1 MRNTHRLSLALAT
14 ALLSLG
20 LVAADA
26 ATTATV
32 SKPSVEVH
40 RGPDFKTPA
49 VATLAKD
56 ASVTV
61 AGQQGLWFKVQTA
74 DGKTGYV
81 RVNDVRMAYAKA
93 EAGDVGKTLFSGK
106 AGKGRVSE
114 TASVRGLDESDLKSA
129 AFDAGQLQLMESYRA
144 TPEEAEA
151 AAKKRRWPATDV
163 AYAAEFHPG
172 EETSSKPQATQE
184 QKRQRFGIARNLL
197 GMVKPDLADAADG
210 GDQLIGKSEQEITE
224 QELELGPLIAGRI
237 LGAAP
242 LVDDAAAQRRINL
255 IGRWL
260 ASRTSRPDLPWTF
273 GIIESDEVN
282 AFAAPGGYV
291 LVTRGLY
298 QLLADDAEVAAVL
311 GHELSHVVQRD
322 HYEVVRKQETQGALG
337 KMGMKRVKAGGVAGS
352 LAKDYVAKHGAAVMM
367 TKLDRDAEFRA
378 DEAAGIYLARGGSNP
393 LALYSVLQ
401 KMTALGASSPKLTQ
415 LYRTHPSLDTRMDR
429 IDQRGYAGLEAYT
442 KR

>member
-26 ATTATV
+26 ASTATV
-32 SKPSVEVH
+32 SRPKVDVH

-61 AGQQGLWFKVQTA
+61 AGQQGLWFKVRTA

-93 EAGDVGKTLFSGK
+93 GNDGGNALFTGK

-129 AFDAGQLQLMESYRA
+129 AFDAGQLQLLESYRA

-151 AAKKRRWPATDV
+151 AAKKRRWPATEV
-163 AYAAEFHPG
+163 AYASEFRPG
-172 EETSSKPQATQE
+172 EAPSQPQASQE
-184 QKRQRFGIARNLL
+184 QKRQRFGFARNLL

-210 GDQLIGKSEQEITE
+210 GEQLIGKSEQEITD

-242 LVDDAAAQRRINL
+242 LVDDAAAQRRVNL

-260 ASRTSRPDLPWTF
+260 ASRTSRPELPWTF
-273 GIIESDEVN
+273 GIIASDEVN

-352 LAKDYVAKHGAAVMM
+352 LAKDYVARHGAAVMM

-393 LALYSVLQ
+393 LALYAVLQ
-401 KMTALGASSPKLTQ
+401 KMTALGASSPALAQ
-415 LYRTHPSLDTRMDR
+415 LYRTHPALDTRMDR
-429 IDQRGYAGLEAYT
+429 IDQRAYAGLEAYT
-442 KR
+442 RR

>member
-1 MRNTHRLSLALAT
+1 MRNTRRLSLALAV

-20 LVAADA
+20 LVAAEA

-32 SKPSVEVH
+32 SKPSVEV
-40 RGPDFKTPA
+40 RGGPDFKAPA
-49 VATLAKD
+49 VATLARD

-61 AGQQGLWFKVQTA
+61 AGQQGLWFKVKTA

-81 RVNDVRMAYAKA
+81 RVNDVRMAYART
-93 EAGDVGKTLFSGK
+93 EAGTGNALFTGK

-129 AFDAGQLQLMESYRA
+129 AFDAAQLQLLESYRA
-144 TPEEAEA
+144 TAEEAEA
-151 AAKKRRWPATDV
+151 AAKKRRWPGTDV

-172 EETSSKPQATQE
+172 DARSQPQATQE

-197 GMVKPDLADAADG
+197 SMVKPDLAEAADG
-210 GDQLIGKSEQEITE
+210 GEQLIGKSEQEVID

-242 LVDDAAAQRRINL
+242 LVDDPAAQRRVNL

-291 LVTRGLY
+291 LLTRGLY
-298 QLLADDAEVAAVL
+298 RLLADDAEVAAVL

-337 KMGMKRVKAGGVAGS
+337 KMGMKRVKAGGVAGN
-352 LAKDYVAKHGAAVMM
+352 LAKDYVARHGAAVMM
-367 TKLDRDAEFRA
+367 TRLDRDAEFRA

-393 LALYSVLQ
+393 LALYAVLQ
-401 KMTALGASSPKLTQ
+401 KMTALGADSPKLAQ
-415 LYRTHPSLDTRMDR
+415 LYRTHPPLDARLDR